1 MIRYR
6 VLLSPDDNATIL
18 VTSPNFPEV
27 ITFGETRAD
36 ALRYAV
42 GAFRE
47 MIASKIQNKQPIPVL
62 SKIRAKDDFI
72 TLPLQTE
79 MKIRMYESMRESGTK
94 KADLARKMKLRRQE
108 IERLLNFEHATSLNK
123 IESAFAAMG
132 KTLKIEVADAS

>member
-6 VLLSPDDNATIL
+6 VLLTPDDNDTFF
-18 VTSPNFPEV
+18 VTSPDFPEV
-27 ITFGETRAD
+27 NTFGEARED
-36 ALRYAV
+36 ALHFAV

-47 MIASKIQNKQPIPVL
+47 VIASKIHNKEPIPAP

-94 KADLARKMKLRRQE
+94 KADLARKMKLHRQE
-108 IERLLNFEHATSLNK
+108 IERLLDFEHATSLNK

-132 KTLKIEVADAS
+132 KTLKIEVADAT